1 MNKLEHILELSG
13 QETIDSHFMVS
24 FADLMVLLCTF
35 FAMLVGMS
43 QIDKGSFD
51 TLRSKLSG
59 NEKGTLLELAKTFKE
74 QAKQLAGVSISYDKD
89 GVRIHLDSAAIFDT
103 GSAELRPGSLDS
115 VANLLRTAMAS
126 PYKIDIEGHT
136 DDRHFFRQRQDT
148 VDTNWS
154 LSGRRASSVVHHL
167 LAMGFPEKRLRIIG
181 YAANNPTLAPEGL
194 YGARLEE
201 ARARNRRVSILV
213 H

>member
-1 MNKLEHILELSG
+1 MNKLQDFLQISE
-13 QETIDSHFMVS
+13 QESFDSRFIVS
-24 FADLMVLLCTF
+24 FADLMTLLVTF
-35 FAMLVGMS
+35 FVMLVGMS
-43 QIDKGSFD
+43 QVDKGSFD
-51 TLRSKLSG
+51 TLRSKMSG
-59 NEKGTLLELAKTFKE
+59 REEGTLLELAKTFKQ
-74 QAKQLAGVSISYDKD
+74 QAQQLSGVSISYDKD

-115 VANLLRTAMAS
+115 VAKLLRTAMAS
-126 PYKIDIEGHT
+126 PYKIDVEGHT
-136 DDRHFFRQRQDT
+136 DDRHFYRQRQDT

-167 LAMGFPEKRLRIIG
+167 LDMGFPERRLRIIG
-181 YAANNPTLAPEGL
+181 YAANSPTLAPEGL